1 MVWIKFV
8 ISAVV
13 IVLAA
18 DQLAKYGD
26 IIAVRTRLGG
36 MFIGILLLA
45 GATSLPELLTS
56 VSAINQGTPNLAAGN
71 LLGSNSFN
79 MLLLALIDI
88 LYRKKRIL
96 RNAALKH
103 ALSGSLAIVM
113 IGIVLFFILAKIDF
127 RIGWVGIDSLIIIGF
142 YVLAVWLIQKS
153 SPISAVS
160 EVNTEEQG
168 KMSSL
173 AKGVIGFVLAA
184 AVLVFITPWMVRS
197 ANEIAEI
204 TGLGTT
210 FIGTTLVAIVTS
222 LPELVT
228 TLAAVKIGAEDM
240 AIGNLFG
247 SNMFNMFAIG
257 LTDVFYTEGNF
268 LSAISPDFLLVAV
281 TGLVM
286 TGFGLIGNLAKLEK
300 RIWFIE
306 LDALALLLFYILS
319 TWLLYTRS

>member
-1 MVWIKFV
+1 MVWVKFFF
-8 ISAVV
+8 SAAI

-18 DQLAKYGD
+18 NQLAKYGD
-26 IIAVRTRLGG
+26 IIAVRTKLGG

-56 VSAINQGTPNLAAGN
+56 ANAIQQGTPNLAAGN

-79 MLLLALIDI
+79 MLLLALIDM
-88 LYRKKRIL
+88 LFRNKRIL

-103 ALSGSLAIVM
+103 ALSGSLAILM
-113 IGIVLFFILAKIDF
+113 IGLVLFFMLAKIDIS
-127 RIGWVGIDSLIIIGF
+127 IGWVGVDSLIIIAF
-142 YVLAVWLIQKS
+142 YVIAVRLIQKG
-153 SPISAVS
+153 SPVPAIQSI
-160 EVNTEEQG
+160 ETQG
-168 KMSSL
+168 DDK
-173 AKGVIGFVLAA
+173 KGGLVKGIVGFLLAA
-184 AVLVFITPWMVRS
+184 VVLVLITPLMVRS
-197 ANEIAEI
+197 ANEIADI

-210 FIGTTLVAIVTS
+210 FIGTTLVAIATS

-247 SNMFNMFAIG
+247 SNMFNIFAIG
-257 LTDVFYTEGNF
+257 ITDIFYTEGNF
-268 LSAISPDFLLVAV
+268 LSTVNPDFFIVAV

-286 TGFGLIGNLAKLEK
+286 TCFGLIGNLVKLEK

-306 LDALALLLFYILS
+306 IDALALVLFYLFS
-319 TWLLYTRS
+319 TWLLYVRS